1 MDLGPK
7 ILSVSELTKDL
18 KEVLENVF
26 SRVAVLGE
34 ISNLRQ
40 PSSGHIYFSLKD
52 ELAQIRCVFFRNS
65 AARLKF
71 KLSDG
76 MQVVLRG
83 RVGIYERDGQY
94 QLYVDTAE
102 PQGRGALQLAFE
114 QLKAR
119 LESEG
124 LFDESHKRALP
135 FLPQSIGV
143 VTSPTGAVIRDILN
157 VLDRRFGSVHVII
170 NPVRVQGEG
179 SKEEIARAIE
189 EFNRLKCVDVII
201 LARGGGSLEDLWSF
215 NEEVVARAIYN
226 SGIPV
231 ISAIGHETDYTIAD
245 FVADRRAPTPSA
257 AAEIVMPSRSQLNE
271 KIEDLLA
278 YLRQSLADIVP
289 QYAQRVDDLAESLSR
304 CLIQKL
310 ETEEVRLEGLFNRLQ
325 SLNPLAILKRGYS
338 VTSLEGSGRVLYSTR
353 GLNKGEK
360 VRTRLHK
367 GEFASVVTEIVV

>member
-1 MDLGPK
+1 MDLEPK

-65 AARLKF
+65 VARLKF
-71 KLSDG
+71 KLADG